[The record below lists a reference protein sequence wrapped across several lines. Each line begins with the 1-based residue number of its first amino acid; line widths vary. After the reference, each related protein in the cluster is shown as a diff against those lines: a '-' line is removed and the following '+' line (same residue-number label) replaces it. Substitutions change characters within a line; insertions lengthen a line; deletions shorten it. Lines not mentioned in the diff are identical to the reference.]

1 MRKLLDRILI
11 ALVFTCS
18 MFAACQLTMA
28 QGVANLSGV
37 VRDPN
42 GAVVAAV
49 SINAR
54 NLATAQ
60 TRETQTNDQ
69 GRYAFPNLS
78 IGRYEVLAS
87 HTGFKKTQ
95 ATVELTVG
103 QEAVL
108 DLAMEPGGISETVII
123 EGTPQQLTLDTET
136 STYGQLVSRRQVENL
151 PINGRDYTQLV
162 LLQPGVTQAR
172 TDQGDILS
180 GKGAKVSVHGARTTG
195 NSYMLDG
202 TDIIDAL
209 GRTASGA
216 NGVVSGIESV
226 QEFTVL
232 TNTYS
237 AEYGRASGGVFN
249 IATRSGSNHLHGT
262 AFEYLRNSALDA
274 ANFFENATGSPKAP
288 FKRNQFGF
296 SLGGPII
303 KNKLFIFGSYEGFRE
318 SLGITD
324 VQSVPSLAARR
335 GAFLPTGATIN
346 AAVVPYLA
354 LIPLPTIDPGPTG
367 QTGIF
372 AGQFSQPANL
382 NTYNI
387 RGDYNLSKRDTL
399 FARYTQNDSRTTFLN
414 VETFPNFPNSGTNF
428 QKFFTVSETR
438 VFSRNVV
445 NSFRYAFNRTTPTE
459 TPAPLDGFT
468 SLAFIPGQIVGDI
481 NITGFKRFGSDRN
494 TPRSFFQNLNQF
506 ADDLSIVRGPHAMK
520 LGANIEHFDIRGNS
534 SSRNRGEFV
543 FQTFSDFL
551 RANPRSFTGLIPGHD
566 NTVRHHVQ
574 SLLGFYFQ
582 DDWKVKPNLTL
593 NLGLRYEFIT
603 VPNELNG
610 INTNVGNPNDAA
622 VTNGPL
628 FKNPS
633 LKDFSPRVGFA
644 YSPNYKDGFLGGLF
658 GGPGKTSIRAGFG
671 LYFDQLLYSVY
682 GNMTFKHAPFF
693 EQVTIN
699 QAPAPNVLPF
709 PNVFPILSSKT
720 FSLDTFA
727 ITATP
732 SPTYVMQYNFNV
744 QREFSSRMVVTAAY
758 VGARGVH
765 LWREADFNIANSL
778 NPPLN
783 TLFPAIPISQVKRR
797 NPNFGSIRFKVSDS
811 NSFYNSLQLNVR
823 TRLGR
828 GFTGQ
833 MSYTFSKSINDGS
846 SSLGRNEFAN
856 GQARSEDPFN
866 LSLSRGLSDFDVRH
880 RLSANFS
887 YDLPFG
893 PGRKYLSG
901 ASGVVRLLVEGW
913 QLNGILTAESGLP
926 ISPIFTFDQ
935 DRDGSTDNEQR
946 PNLAPGITRIPTNL
960 SKTQLFDP
968 TVFVIPAVG
977 TRGSLGRNI
986 IEGPGLVTFDPSI
999 TKSFPLNSDGTRSI
1013 QFRTEIFNAFNHP
1026 NFAIPEVG
1034 NLTVFTGV
1042 DSTGKGILNPT
1053 AGLITK
1059 TSTSSRQIQFSLR
1072 LVF

>member
-1 MRKLLDRILI
+1 MKKISVRIFVT
-11 ALVFTCS
+11 LVFFVGLLVIS
-18 MFAACQLTMA
+18 PSAFA
-28 QGVANLSGV
+28 QGNADLSGITK
-37 VRDPN
+37 DAN
-42 GAVVAAV
+42 GAAV
-49 SINAR
+49 PNVKVKVR
-54 NLATAQ
+54 NMATNL
-60 TRETQTNDQ
+60 TRETASDPE
-69 GRYAFPNLS
+69 GRYAFPSLP
-78 IGRYEVLAS
+78 IGKYEV
-87 HTGFKKTQ
+87 TGISAGFQETKIIT
-95 ATVELTVG
+95 ELTVG
-103 QEAVL
+103 QKTELEVILTPAGVAASVTVEAT
-108 DLAMEPGGISETVII
+108 DRLA
-123 EGTPQQLTLDTET
+123 LET
-136 STYGQLVSRRQVENL
+136 STSTLGQLVSKRQVENL

-172 TDQGDILS
+172 SDQGDILS
-180 GKGAKVSVHGARTTG
+180 GKGPKVSVHGARTTS

-249 IATRSGSNHLHGT
+249 IATRSGTNHLHGT
-262 AFEYLRNSALDA
+262 VFEYLRNSALDA

-296 SLGGPII
+296 ALGGPII

-324 VQSVPSLAARR
+324 VQSVPSLAARK
-335 GAFLPTGATIN
+335 GDFLPAGATIN
-346 AAVVPYLA
+346 PAVVPYLA

-367 QTGIF
+367 QTGTF
-372 AGQFSQPANL
+372 AGQFKQPANL

-387 RGDYNLSKRDTL
+387 RGDYSLSKRDTL
-399 FARYTQNDSRTTFLN
+399 FARYTQNDSTTTFFN
-414 VETFPNFPNSGTNF
+414 VETFPTFPNLGTNF

-438 VFSRNVV
+438 VFSRDMV
-445 NSFRYAFNRTTPTE
+445 NSFRYAFNRTTPSE
-459 TPAPLDGFT
+459 SPAPVDSFT
-468 SLAFIPGQIVGDI
+468 NLAFIPGEIVGDI
-481 NITGFKRFGSDRN
+481 SITGFKRFGSDRN
-494 TPRSFFQNLNQF
+494 TPRSFFQNTNQF
-506 ADDLSIVRGPHAMK
+506 ADDLSIVRGPHALK
-520 LGANIEHFDIRGNS
+520 LGANIEHFDIQGDS

-582 DDWKVKPNLTL
+582 DDWKARPNLTL

-603 VPNELNG
+603 VPKELNG
-610 INTNVGNPNDAA
+610 INTNVGNPNDAG
-622 VTNGPL
+622 VTTGPL

-633 LKDFSPRVGFA
+633 LKNFSPRVGFA
-644 YSPNYKDGFLGGLF
+644 YSPNYKDGFVGALF
-658 GGPGKTSIRAGFG
+658 GGPGKTSLRGGFG

-720 FSLDTFA
+720 FSLDTFS

-744 QREFSSRMVVTAAY
+744 QREFSSRVVLTAAY

-778 NPPLN
+778 NPPFN
-783 TLFPAIPISQVKRR
+783 TLFPAVPLNQVKRR

-811 NSFYNSLQLNVR
+811 NSFYNSLQLNVQ

-828 GFTGQ
+828 GLTGSL
-833 MSYTFSKSINDGS
+833 SYTFSKSIDDGS

-893 PGRKYLSG
+893 PGRRFLSKATG
-901 ASGVVRLLVEGW
+901 AARLLVQGW
-913 QLNGILTAESGLP
+913 QLNGILSAESGLP
-926 ISPIFTFDQ
+926 VSPIFTFDQ
-935 DRDGSTDNEQR
+935 DRDGSIDNEQR
-946 PNLAPGITRIPTNL
+946 PNLAPGVTGIPTNL

-977 TRGSLGRNI
+977 TRGTLGRNT

-999 TKSFPLNSDGTRSI
+999 TKSFPLNADGSRSI
-1013 QFRTEIFNAFNHP
+1013 QFRTEIFNVFNHP

-1034 NLTVFTGV
+1034 NLTVFTSV
-1042 DSTGKGILNPT
+1042 DSAGKGVLNPT
-1053 AGLITK
+1053 AGQITK

>member
-1 MRKLLDRILI
+1 MLSM
-11 ALVFTCS
+11 LVTC
-18 MFAACQLTMA
+18 QPTLA
-28 QGVANLSGV
+28 QGAASLSGTLI
-37 VRDPN
+37 DSN
-42 GAVVAAV
+42 GAVVPGV
-49 SINAR
+49 RITAR
-54 NLATAQ
+54 NIATSQ
-60 TRETQTNDQ
+60 TRQTQSDQQ

-78 IGRYEVLAS
+78 IGNYEVLARVS
-87 HTGFKKTQ
+87 GFKTTRVTIQ
-95 ATVELTVG
+95 LTVG
-103 QEAVL
+103 QEAGL
-108 DLAMEPGGISETVII
+108 DLTLTPGGVSETV
-123 EGTPQQLTLDTET
+123 EVEAGAQQLAIDTET
-136 STYGQLVSRRQVENL
+136 STYGQLVSRSQIQNL

-162 LLQPGVTQAR
+162 LLQPGVAQAR
-172 TDQGDILS
+172 SDQGDILS
-180 GKGAKVSVHGARTTG
+180 GKGPKISVHGARTSA

-209 GRTASGA
+209 GRTAAGA

-226 QEFTVL
+226 EEFTVL

-249 IATRSGSNHLHGT
+249 IATRSGTNQLHGT
-262 AFEYLRNSALDA
+262 VFEYLRNSALDA
-274 ANFFENATGSPKAP
+274 ANFFENATRSPKAP

-296 SLGGPII
+296 SVGGPII
-303 KNKLFIFGSYEGFRE
+303 KNKLFVFGSYEGFRE

-324 VQSVPSLAARR
+324 VQAVPSLAARR
-335 GAFLPTGATIN
+335 EAFLPAGVTIN
-346 AAVVPYLA
+346 AAVIPYLA
-354 LIPLPTIDPGPTG
+354 LIPAPTVDFGPTS

-372 AGQFSQPANL
+372 AGQFKQPANL
-382 NTYNI
+382 NTYNV
-387 RGDYNLSKRDTL
+387 RGDYNLSKHDTL

-414 VETFPNFPNSGTNF
+414 VETFSGFPNTGTNF
-428 QKFFTVSETR
+428 QKFFTVSESR
-438 VFSRNVV
+438 VFSRNIV
-445 NSFRYAFNRTTPTE
+445 NSFRYAFNRTTPSE
-459 TPAPLDGFT
+459 APAPIDGFT
-468 SLAFIPGQIVGDI
+468 NLAFIPGEIVGDI

-494 TPRSFFQNLNQF
+494 TPRSFFQDTNQF
-506 ADDLSIVRGPHAMK
+506 SDDLSIVRGPHAMK
-520 LGANIEHFDIRGNS
+520 IGANIEHFDILGNS
-534 SSRNRGEFV
+534 ASRNRGEFV
-543 FQTFSDFL
+543 FNTFSDFL

-566 NTVRHHVQ
+566 NTVRHHKQ

-582 DDWKVKPNLTL
+582 DDWKARRNLTL

-603 VPNELNG
+603 VPNEVNG

-622 VTNGPL
+622 VSNTRL

-633 LKDFSPRVGFA
+633 LKNFSPRIGFA
-644 YSPNYKDGFLGGLF
+644 YTPELKKGFLGALF
-658 GGPGKTSIRAGFG
+658 GGPGKTSIRGGFG
-671 LYFDQLLYSVY
+671 VYFDQLLYSVY

-727 ITATP
+727 ITASP

-758 VGARGVH
+758 VGSRGVH

-783 TLFPAIPISQVKRR
+783 TLFPAIPINQVKRR
-797 NPNFGSIRFKVSDS
+797 NPNFGSVRFKVSDS

-823 TRLGR
+823 SRLGR
-828 GFTGQ
+828 AFTGSL
-833 MSYTFSKSINDGS
+833 SYTFAKSIDDGS

-866 LSLSRGLSDFDVRH
+866 LKLSRGLSDFDVRH
-880 RLSANFS
+880 RLSANFN

-893 PGRKYLSG
+893 PGRSLFLEAKGLTK
-901 ASGVVRLLVEGW
+901 VLIEGW
-913 QLNGILTAESGLP
+913 NLGGILTAESGIP
-926 ISPIFTFDQ
+926 VSPIFTFDQ
-935 DRDGSTDNEQR
+935 DRDGSIDNEQR
-946 PNLAPGITRIPTNL
+946 PDLKVGVTRIPTNL

-968 TVFVIPAVG
+968 SVFALPAVG
-977 TRGSLGRNI
+977 SRGVLGRNI

-999 TKSFPLNSDGTRSI
+999 TKSFYLNSDGARFI
-1013 QFRTEIFNAFNHP
+1013 QFRTEMFNVFNHP
-1026 NFAIPEVG
+1026 NFAIPEVQ
-1034 NLTVFTGV
+1034 NLTVFTNA
-1042 DSTGKGILNPT
+1042 DPATGRNQN
-1053 AGLITK
+1053 AGQITK

-1072 LVF
+1072 LSF

>member
-1 MRKLLDRILI
+1 MRKTLDRILI
-11 ALVFTCS
+11 VAVFTFS
-18 MFAACQLTMA
+18 MLATCQLAMA

-37 VRDPN
+37 IKDPN
-42 GAVVAAV
+42 GAVVTGV
-49 SINAR
+49 TIDAR
-54 NLATAQ
+54 NVATGQA
-60 TRETQTNDQ
+60 RDTQSNDQ
-69 GRYAFPNLS
+69 GRYVFPNLA
-78 IGRYEVLAS
+78 IGNYEVIAS
-87 HTGFKKTQ
+87 HAGFKKTK
-95 ATVELTVG
+95 TTIELTVG
-103 QEAVL
+103 QEAEL
-108 DLAMEPGGISETVII
+108 NFGLEPGGVTETVLI
-123 EGTPQQLTLDTET
+123 EAQSQQLAVETET

-180 GKGAKVSVHGARTTG
+180 GKGAKVSVHGARTTA

-202 TDIIDAL
+202 RDIIDAL

-232 TNTYS
+232 TNSYS

-249 IATRSGSNHLHGT
+249 IATRSGTNQVHGT
-262 AFEYLRNSALDA
+262 VFEYLRNSALDA

-303 KNKLFIFGSYEGFRE
+303 KNKLFIFGAYEGFRE

-346 AAVVPYLA
+346 AAVIPYLA
-354 LIPLPTIDPGPTG
+354 LIPLPTIDPGPAG

-372 AGQFSQPANL
+372 AGQFKQPANL
-382 NTYNI
+382 NTYNV
-387 RGDYNLSKRDTL
+387 RGDYNLSRRDTL

-414 VETFPNFPNSGTNF
+414 VETFPTFPNSGTNF
-428 QKFFTVSETR
+428 QKFFTLSETR
-438 VFSRNVV
+438 IFSRNVV
-445 NSFRYAFNRTTPTE
+445 NSFRYAFNRTTPSE
-459 TPAPLDGFT
+459 APAPIDSFT
-468 SLAFIPGQIVGDI
+468 SLAFIPGLIVGDI
-481 NITGFKRFGSDRN
+481 SITGFKRFGSDRN
-494 TPRSFFQNLNQF
+494 TPRSFFQNTNQF
-506 ADDLSIVRGPHAMK
+506 ADDLSIVRGPHGMK
-520 LGANIEHFDIRGNS
+520 LGANIEHFDIQGDS

-543 FQTFSDFL
+543 FNSFTDFL

-582 DDWKVKPNLTL
+582 DDWKARPNLTL

-603 VPNELNG
+603 VPKELNG
-610 INTNVGNPNDAA
+610 INTNVGNPNDAT

-633 LKDFSPRVGFA
+633 LKDLSPRVGFA
-644 YSPNYKDGFLGGLF
+644 YSPNYRDGFLGALF
-658 GGPGKTSIRAGFG
+658 GGPGKTSLRGGFG
-671 LYFDQLLYSVY
+671 VYFDQLLYSVY

-699 QAPAPNVLPF
+699 QAPAPNALPF

-744 QREFSSRMVVTAAY
+744 QREFASRVVVTAAY

-778 NPPLN
+778 NPPLD
-783 TLFPAIPISQVKRR
+783 TLFPAIPLNQVRRR

-811 NSFYNSLQLNVR
+811 NSFYNSLQLNIQ

-828 GFTGQ
+828 GLSGSL
-833 MSYTFSKSINDGS
+833 SYTFSKSTDEGS

-856 GQARSEDPFN
+856 GQARSQDPFN
-866 LSLSRGLSDFDVRH
+866 LTLSRGLSDFDVRQ

-893 PGRKYLSG
+893 SGRKFLSG
-901 ASGVVRLLVEGW
+901 ATGATRLLIEGW
-913 QLNGILTAESGLP
+913 QLNGILSAESGLP
-926 ISPIFTFDQ
+926 LSPIFTFDQ
-935 DRDGSTDNEQR
+935 DRDGSIDNEQR
-946 PNLAPGITRIPTNL
+946 PNLAPGVTRIPTHL
-960 SKTQLFDP
+960 SNTQLFDL
-968 TVFVIPAVG
+968 TVFRIPNVG
-977 TRGSLGRNI
+977 TRGNLGRNI

-999 TKSFPLNSDGTRSI
+999 TKSFYLNSDGTRSI

-1034 NLTVFTGV
+1034 NLTVFTNV
-1042 DSTGKGILNPT
+1042 DSAGKGILNPT
-1053 AGLITK
+1053 AGQITK

>member
-1 MRKLLDRILI
+1 MRKALDRILI
-11 ALVFTCS
+11 VAVFTFPMLATS
-18 MFAACQLTMA
+18 HLTMA

-37 VRDPN
+37 VKDPN
-42 GAVVAAV
+42 GAVVAGV
-49 SINAR
+49 TIDAR
-54 NLATAQ
+54 NVATGQA
-60 TRETQTNDQ
+60 RDTQTTDQ
-69 GRYAFPNLS
+69 GRYVFPNLA
-78 IGRYEVLAS
+78 IGSYEVIAS
-87 HTGFKKTQ
+87 HAGFKKTK
-95 ATVELTVG
+95 TTIELTVG
-103 QEAVL
+103 QEAEL
-108 DLAMEPGGISETVII
+108 NFGLEPGGVTETVLI
-123 EGTPQQLTLDTET
+123 EAQSQQLAVETET

-172 TDQGDILS
+172 SDTQDILT
-180 GKGAKVSVHGARTTG
+180 GKGPKVSVHGARTTA

-249 IATRSGSNHLHGT
+249 IATRSGSNNLHGT

-274 ANFFENATGSPKAP
+274 ANFFENATGQTKAP

-303 KNKLFIFGSYEGFRE
+303 KNKLFIFGAYEGFRE

-324 VQSVPSLAARR
+324 VEVVPSLAARN
-335 GAFLPTGATIN
+335 GAFLPKGVTIN
-346 AAVVPYLA
+346 PAVIPYLA
-354 LIPLPTIDPGPTG
+354 LIPAPTGSNPSDATG
-367 QTGIF
+367 QTAIF
-372 AGQFSQPANL
+372 AGQFKQPAHL
-382 NTYNI
+382 NTYNV
-387 RGDYNLSKRDTL
+387 RGDYNLTKRDTL
-399 FARYTQNDSRTTFLN
+399 FARYTQNDSRVTFIN
-414 VETFPNFPNSGTNF
+414 TEIFPGFQNSGTNF
-428 QKFFTVSETR
+428 QKFLTVSETR

-445 NSFRYAFNRTTPTE
+445 NSFRYAFNRTTPSE
-459 TPAPLDGFT
+459 APAPDNDFKN
-468 SLAFIPGQIVGDI
+468 LAFIPGQIVGDI

-506 ADDLSIVRGPHAMK
+506 ADDLSIVRGAHSMK
-520 LGANIEHFDIRGNS
+520 LGTNIEHFDIQGNS
-534 SSRNRGEFV
+534 ASRNRGEFTIN
-543 FQTFSDFL
+543 TFADFL
-551 RANPRSFTGLIPGHD
+551 QGKSRNFVGLIPGHD
-566 NTVRHHVQ
+566 NTVRHHRQ
-574 SLLGFYFQ
+574 SLIGLYFQ
-582 DDWKVKPNLTL
+582 DDWKARPNLTF

-610 INTNVGNPNDAA
+610 INTNVGDPTDKT
-622 VTNGPL
+622 VTTGPL
-628 FKNPS
+628 FRNPS
-633 LKDFSPRVGFA
+633 KKNFAPRVGFA
-644 YSPNYKDGFLGGLF
+644 YSPDFKTGALKNLF
-658 GGPGKTSIRAGFG
+658 GGTGKTSIRGGFG
-671 LYFDQLLYSVY
+671 IYFEQLLYSVY
-682 GNMTFKHAPFF
+682 GNMTFKQAPFF

-699 QAPAPNVLPF
+699 LAPF
-709 PNVFPILSSKT
+709 PNVFPLLASGT
-720 FSLDTFA
+720 FSPDTFS
-727 ITATP
+727 ITRTP

-744 QREFSSRMVVTAAY
+744 QREFASRVVVTAAY

-778 NPPLN
+778 NPPID
-783 TLFPAIPISQVKRR
+783 TLFPAVATPVRR

-811 NSFYNSLQLNVR
+811 NSFYNALQLSVR

-828 GFTGQ
+828 GFTSQ
-833 MSYTFSKSINDGS
+833 WSYTFAKSIDDGS

-866 LSLSRGLSDFDVRH
+866 LHLSRGLSDFDVRH
-880 RLSANFS
+880 RLSANFN

-893 PGRKYLSG
+893 PGRKYLST
-901 ASGVVRLLVEGW
+901 VEGIAKVFVAGW
-913 QLNGILTAESGLP
+913 QLNGIITAESGIP
-926 ISPIFTFDQ
+926 VSPIFTFDQ

-946 PNLAPGITRIPTNL
+946 PNLAPGVTRIPTNI

-968 TVFVIPAVG
+968 TVFVLPAVG
-977 TRGSLGRNI
+977 SRGSLGRNL
-986 IEGPGLVTFDPSI
+986 IEGPGLVSFDPSI
-999 TKSFPLNSDGTRSI
+999 TKSFFLNADGTRSI

-1026 NFAIPEVG
+1026 NFAIPDVT
-1034 NLTVFTGV
+1034 NLTIFNSAT
-1042 DSTGKGILNPT
+1042 SRNT
-1053 AGLITK
+1053 AAGQITR
-1059 TSTSSRQIQFSLR
+1059 TSTPGRQIQFSLR

>member
-1 MRKLLDRILI
+1 MKRKLNRILV
-11 ALVFTCS
+11 AVVFAFTVLAGAETS
-18 MFAACQLTMA
+18 MA

-37 VRDPN
+37 VKDPN
-42 GAVVAAV
+42 GALVAGV
-49 SINAR
+49 GINAR
-54 NLATAQ
+54 NLATGQ
-60 TRETQTNDQ
+60 TRDAESNDQ
-69 GRYAFPNLS
+69 GRYTFPNLA
-78 IGRYEVLAS
+78 IGRYEVVAS
-87 HTGFKKTQ
+87 HAGFKKTIT
-95 ATVELTVG
+95 TVDLTVG
-103 QEAVL
+103 QEAEL
-108 DLAMEPGGISETVII
+108 NFALEPGGVSESVSV
-123 EGTPQQLTLDTET
+123 EAAPQQLSIDMEAA
-136 STYGQLVSRRQVENL
+136 TYGQLVSRRQVENL

-172 TDQGDILS
+172 SDTQDILT
-180 GKGAKVSVHGARTTG
+180 GKGPKVSVHGARTTA

-249 IATRSGSNHLHGT
+249 IATRSGSNNFHGT

-274 ANFFENATGSPKAP
+274 ANFFENATGQKKAP

-296 SLGGPII
+296 SLGGPVK
-303 KNKLFIFGSYEGFRE
+303 KNKIFIFGAYEGFRE

-324 VQSVPSLAARR
+324 VQVVPSIAARN
-335 GAFLPTGATIN
+335 GAFLPKGVTISS
-346 AAVVPYLA
+346 AVIPYLA
-354 LIPLPTIDPGPTG
+354 LIPAPTGPNPSDTTG
-367 QTGIF
+367 QTAIF
-372 AGQFSQPANL
+372 AGQFKQPARL
-382 NTYNI
+382 NTYNV
-387 RGDYNLSKRDTL
+387 RGDLNLSKHDTL
-399 FARYTQNDSRTTFLN
+399 FARYTQNDSRITFIN
-414 VETFPNFPNSGTNF
+414 TEIFPGFQNSGTNF

-445 NSFRYAFNRTTPTE
+445 NSFRYAFNRTTPSE
-459 TPAPLDGFT
+459 APAPDKDFKE
-468 SLAFIPGQIVGDI
+468 LAFIPGQIVGDI

-494 TPRSFFQNLNQF
+494 TPRSFFQNLNQL
-506 ADDLSIVRGPHAMK
+506 ADDLSIVRGVHSMK
-520 LGANIEHFDIRGNS
+520 TGANLEHFDIRGNS
-534 SSRNRGEFV
+534 ASRNRGEFTIN
-543 FQTFSDFL
+543 TFSDFL
-551 RANPRSFTGLIPGHD
+551 QGKSRNFVGLIPGHD

-574 SLLGFYFQ
+574 LLIGLYFQ
-582 DDWKVKPNLTL
+582 DDWKARPNLTL

-603 VPNELNG
+603 VPKELNG
-610 INTNVGNPNDAA
+610 INTNVGNPNDAT

-644 YSPNYKDGFLGGLF
+644 YSPDYKDGFFGGLF

-744 QREFSSRMVVTAAY
+744 QREVSSKMVVTAAY

-765 LWREADFNIANSL
+765 LWRESDFNIANSL

-811 NSFYNSLQLNVR
+811 NSFYNSLQLNVQ
-823 TRLGR
+823 TRLGS

-833 MSYTFSKSINDGS
+833 LSYTFKRILPK
-846 SSLGRNEFAN
+846 LG
-856 GQARSEDPFN
+856 
-866 LSLSRGLSDFDVRH
+866 
-880 RLSANFS
+880 
-887 YDLPFG
+887 
-893 PGRKYLSG
+893 
-901 ASGVVRLLVEGW
+901 
-913 QLNGILTAESGLP
+913 
-926 ISPIFTFDQ
+926 
-935 DRDGSTDNEQR
+935 
-946 PNLAPGITRIPTNL
+946 
-960 SKTQLFDP
+960 
-968 TVFVIPAVG
+968 
-977 TRGSLGRNI
+977 
-986 IEGPGLVTFDPSI
+986 
-999 TKSFPLNSDGTRSI
+999 
-1013 QFRTEIFNAFNHP
+1013 
-1026 NFAIPEVG
+1026 
-1034 NLTVFTGV
+1034 
-1042 DSTGKGILNPT
+1042 
-1053 AGLITK
+1053 
-1059 TSTSSRQIQFSLR
+1059 LR
-1072 LVF
+1072 R